1 MQALGNT
8 LSQVRGRPVDVVLFL
23 NRLDEFRVD
32 ASDIQVRAEA
42 CSLKLPLLYVLHAVL
57 FMLQGERMCS
67 PAISHYSWRHT
78 GFYWTL
84 P

>member
-42 CSLKLPLLYVLHAVL
+42 RPAEALTAVWSERHALNAARRKHVRCCSITALLSAP
-57 FMLQGERMCS
+57 CS
-67 PAISHYSWRHT
+67 V
-78 GFYWTL
+78 
-84 P
+84 